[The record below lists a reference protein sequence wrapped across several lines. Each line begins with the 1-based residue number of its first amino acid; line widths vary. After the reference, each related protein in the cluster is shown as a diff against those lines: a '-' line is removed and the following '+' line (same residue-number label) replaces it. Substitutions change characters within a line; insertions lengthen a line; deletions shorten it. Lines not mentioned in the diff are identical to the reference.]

1 VGAAGLPTYDAGSTV
16 SYEYVAHYL
25 KNVFDQHRVQKIAF
39 DRWNMAHLKAW
50 LLNAGFSEQVIA
62 EKFVAFGQWLSVDV
76 ACTARP

>member
-1 VGAAGLPTYDAGSTV
+1 MGVAGLPTYDAGSTV
-16 SYEYVAHYL
+16 SYEYVAYL

-62 EKFVAFGQWLSVDV
+62 EKFVAFAVDV